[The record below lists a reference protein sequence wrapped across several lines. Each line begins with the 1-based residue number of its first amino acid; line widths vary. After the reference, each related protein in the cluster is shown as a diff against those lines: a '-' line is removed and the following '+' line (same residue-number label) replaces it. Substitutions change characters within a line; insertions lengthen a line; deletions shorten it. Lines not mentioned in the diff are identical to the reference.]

1 MLTIILNLI
10 CFVTTSFGQ
19 KPKLLGTWVTKAGEQ
34 MIVDDPRENRYNFL
48 TNSAGIS
55 KNVYLQILNDTL
67 CFHEDRN
74 GDSGHGQL
82 HYDLAIISKT
92 DSTLELRPC
101 SVLSSK
107 FFNNKPILQF
117 TAQPFTIDQSIR
129 FEKLIYHMRGS
140 WFAHNVD
147 LEIDKNK
154 SFYLSSMS
162 DRHGWA
168 RRKQG
173 HYNGMLSDSLYKE
186 LIWCLQTCNLRQI
199 RFDQLDIKD
208 TDEVT
213 LIVYF
218 NGIRRYLRS
227 NDPPHMAHRLFH
239 LLESIYDYAE
249 LKPTWKRILEE

>member
-1 MLTIILNLI
+1 MLTLILNLI

-34 MIVDDPRENRYNFL
+34 MSVDDPRENKYNFL

-55 KNVYLQILNDTL
+55 KNLYLQILKDTL
-67 CFHEDRN
+67 CFHEDR
-74 GDSGHGQL
+74 DGHPGHVEK
-82 HYDLAIISKT
+82 HYDLVIISKT
-92 DSTLELRPC
+92 DSTLILRPC
-101 SVLSSK
+101 SVSASK
-107 FFNNKPILQF
+107 FFNNTSILQF
-117 TAQPFTIDQSIR
+117 TAQPFIIDQSIR

-147 LEIDKNK
+147 LEINQNK
-154 SFYLSSMS
+154 SFHLSYMS
-162 DRHGWA
+162 DRHRPA
-168 RRKQG
+168 RKQS
-173 HYNGMLSDSLYKE
+173 HYNGMLSDSLYKD

-199 RFDQLDIKD
+199 RFDQMDIKD
-208 TDEVT
+208 TDEVS

-249 LKPTWKRILEE
+249 LKPTRRQILEE